1 MFPSAPSQC
10 YNCSAAEG
18 IPAHL
23 FWFCPQFF
31 DFCSAIFTRFLNVTT
46 KTSNQI
52 TTLQWLLKLFCY
64 QTQLWKNNTD
74 TLTFIELQP
83 CNVWILETATHT
95 RPAHS
100 LTSQDGGRQKGSS
113 TGLEIHPPPKF
124 ELCVTCYPSHSWN
137 FILWIK
143 WWTNCKDETTWGPFL
158 APWHITSPPRE
169 QGRDVFAKLLLL
181 ICYICIV
188 IIVRCR
194 YCCFVRQSCVFVE
207 NSNKKKKLYIDSEL
221 LQTDS
226 MCFWIPFI
234 LG

>member
-10 YNCSAAEG
+10 NNCSAAEG

-124 ELCVTCYPSHSWN
+124 ELWVCDMLSVPQLERHSLDKMMN
-137 FILWIK
+137 KLQRRD
-143 WWTNCKDETTWGPFL
+143 NVGPLPGAVAYHLTT
-158 APWHITSPPRE
+158 
-169 QGRDVFAKLLLL
+169 
-181 ICYICIV
+181 
-188 IIVRCR
+188 
-194 YCCFVRQSCVFVE
+194 
-207 NSNKKKKLYIDSEL
+207 
-221 LQTDS
+221 
-226 MCFWIPFI
+226 
-234 LG
+234 